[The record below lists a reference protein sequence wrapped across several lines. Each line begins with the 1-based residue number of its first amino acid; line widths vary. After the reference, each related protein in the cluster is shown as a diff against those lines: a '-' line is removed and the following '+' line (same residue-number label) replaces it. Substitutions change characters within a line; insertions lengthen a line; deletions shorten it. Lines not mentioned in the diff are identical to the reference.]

1 MHVAGMEK
9 HTAYYFNITFKHE
22 IMIIFHASLIKIFLK
37 KKTKKNNK
45 KVLQNQIMTKNWE
58 LQVLIG
64 LT

>member
-45 KVLQNQIMTKNWE
+45 KVLQNQIMTKN
-58 LQVLIG
+58 
-64 LT
+64 